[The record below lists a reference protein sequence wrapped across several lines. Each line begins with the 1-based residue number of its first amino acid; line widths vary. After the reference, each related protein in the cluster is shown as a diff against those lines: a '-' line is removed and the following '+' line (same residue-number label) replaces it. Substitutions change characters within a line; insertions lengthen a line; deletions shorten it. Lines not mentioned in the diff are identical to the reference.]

1 MLTFPFRLLTMIFL
15 ALFCYSK
22 WVRRTVAAVVVS
34 AVFVAAQNPGLF
46 EASAAQSGQPAFLHA
61 LSLLAGE

>member
-1 MLTFPFRLLTMIFL
+1 MLTFPFRLLAMIFL

-34 AVFVAAQNPGLF
+34 AVFVAAQNPSLF
-46 EASAAQSGQPAFLHA
+46 AAPSGQPQFVQA
-61 LSLLAGE
+61 LALLAGN

>member
-1 MLTFPFRLLTMIFL
+1 MLTFPFRLLAMLLL

-34 AVFVAAQNPGLF
+34 SVFVAAQNPGLF
-46 EASAAQSGQPAFLHA
+46 EASAAQSKQPVLLHA